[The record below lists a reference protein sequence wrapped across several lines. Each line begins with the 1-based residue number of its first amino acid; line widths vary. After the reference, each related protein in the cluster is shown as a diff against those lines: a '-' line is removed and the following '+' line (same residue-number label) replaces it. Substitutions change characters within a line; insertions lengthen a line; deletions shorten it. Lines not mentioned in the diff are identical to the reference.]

1 MLYGTSPV
9 EIRSSYPD
17 SDRKKFISIFVNGND
32 EGTWHNEVDGGPF
45 HVGVGVAVARDSGGS
60 ECRPVFAPV
69 RTALKNEVQD
79 LE

>member
-1 MLYGTSPV
+1 
-9 EIRSSYPD
+9 
-17 SDRKKFISIFVNGND
+17 VNGRD

-45 HVGVGVAVARDSGGS
+45 HIGVGVAVARDSGGS
-60 ECRPVFAPV
+60 QGRPVFAPV